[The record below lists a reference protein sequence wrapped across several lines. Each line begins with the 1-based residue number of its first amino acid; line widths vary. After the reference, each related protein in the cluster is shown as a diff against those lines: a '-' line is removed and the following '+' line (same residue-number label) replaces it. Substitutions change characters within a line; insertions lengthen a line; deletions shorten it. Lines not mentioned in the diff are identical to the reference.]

1 MRCDEG
7 VGRHRR
13 SDGRDGF
20 GAVFPPLSSSL
31 FEPTKPK
38 DRRRAVSASAR
49 CQILPSY
56 QSDLCPAS
64 RATAG
69 LSVAG
74 DCGLG
79 LLLGAAGDRD
89 LDALLPGRAAAVV
102 VARGGRPIGV
112 REVAAAGAA
121 PARAAR

>member
-56 QSDLCPAS
+56 QSDLCPH
-64 RATAG
+64 RARPRGSQWQGTAG
-69 LSVAG
+69 LVCFWGPQGTATWTHCCQ
-74 DCGLG
+74 DV
-79 LLLGAAGDRD
+79 
-89 LDALLPGRAAAVV
+89 LPQ
-102 VARGGRPIGV
+102 
-112 REVAAAGAA
+112 
-121 PARAAR
+121 